1 MLPPIKRRYHC
12 RHYGER
18 SQSRIA
24 THGGQSEQYEAVERL
39 SAQMAKERR
48 GPLGSAS
55 SFGGL
60 TLQEHHYFQ
69 RASLQEHHYFQRA
82 SLQVAWRA
90 ATAGCGTGVGPWHRN
105 VTSEALQPKL
115 GIGHL
120 TRKRT
125 GFHTLGTMLAG
136 LNAAQAVPLT
146 GR

>member
-69 RASLQEHHYFQRA
+69 RASLQ
-82 SLQVAWRA
+82 VAWRA

-105 VTSEALQPKL
+105 VTSEALQLKL

-125 GFHTLGTMLAG
+125 GFHTFGTMLAG